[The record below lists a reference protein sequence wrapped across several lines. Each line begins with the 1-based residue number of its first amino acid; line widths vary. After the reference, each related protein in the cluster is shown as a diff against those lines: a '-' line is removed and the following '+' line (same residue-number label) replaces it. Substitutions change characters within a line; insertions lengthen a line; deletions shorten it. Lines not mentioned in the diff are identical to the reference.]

1 MTAHPDASP
10 EAVDAPAENS
20 NPVADFEKYLDEIDE
35 NKDEEA
41 PAPSDDESEDADAD
55 PDEGDAEADDD
66 TDDED
71 EPEAPAIDPPVSLTK
86 EQKAAFAQLPP
97 DLQKVWAETEAQ
109 RNREVQARTTEA
121 AEAKRNAQ
129 ADAQRELA
137 AIQKQYAD
145 ELAEYAKVFE
155 PQEPDYSLIATDPQ
169 AFAEQVA
176 MQKQM
181 AAHRDYLAKQSAEAR
196 LQAEQNQQAILAQ
209 QHAQELQILRR
220 ELPEMNDPEKGPKLM
235 AELGNIGRELG
246 YDDDTLKLASAS
258 DVLALKK
265 ASDWKSKA
273 AKYDAW
279 QAHRMEAVRN
289 AKGKPKVMKPNG
301 AETRAE
307 QGPRRTEA
315 AWQRAKQTRS
325 ADDFADYL
333 SKAGIL

>member
-1 MTAHPDASP
+1 MTAHPSESA

-20 NPVADFEKYLDEIDE
+20 NPVADFEKYLDEVGEDE
-35 NKDEEA
+35 DEG
-41 PAPSDDESEDADAD
+41 PSSDDESEDVDD
-55 PDEGDAEADDD
+55 PDEGEDTTDD

-71 EPEAPAIDPPVSLTK
+71 EPEAPAIEPPVSLTK

-109 RNREVQARTTEA
+109 RNREVQLRTTEA

-129 ADAQRELA
+129 ADAQRELS

-176 MQKQM
+176 LQKQM
-181 AAHRDYLAKQSAEAR
+181 AAHREYLTKQSADAR
-196 LQAEQNQQAILAQ
+196 QQAEANEQAILAQ

-220 ELPEMNDPEKGPKLM
+220 EIPELSDPEKGGKLM
-235 AELGNIGRELG
+235 ADLGNIGRELG
-246 YDDDTLKLASAS
+246 YPDELLAQASAS
-258 DVLALKK
+258 DILALKK

-279 QAHRMEAVRN
+279 QARRMEAVRN

-333 SKAGIL
+333 TKAGIL